1 MQIMDLP
8 HRSAIHNF
16 HEPTYDRIN
25 TTRYR
30 YCPFGSTPK
39 DPIDYTRMCIKC
51 RWTLEQASMA
61 LNQITLDAGGLIATG
76 EPITYRT
83 QYGWA
88 PWITNMHQPLKNQLL
103 SAYQHKVVLWSG
115 ERNTYIANVGIIAW
129 IRRFYHPPSAICERT
144 VIQIIWP
151 ITADADALHRSVRN
165 ACLVDLCHQW
175 RQAKDGLIV
184 SEQPHADQMIE
195 GKMHR
200 YVIGRGV
207 KIDEINWE
215 EGFTRRMS
223 LPITHPG
230 DHFEETQALPVQPP
244 IINQPRPDSETERSD
259 SVIDDTPCCG

>member
-8 HRSAIHNF
+8 HCSAIHNF

-88 PWITNMHQPLKNQLL
+88 PWITNMHQPLKNHLL
-103 SAYQHKVVLWSG
+103 SVYQHEVVLWSG
-115 ERNTYIANVGIIAW
+115 
-129 IRRFYHPPSAICERT
+129 
-144 VIQIIWP
+144 
-151 ITADADALHRSVRN
+151 
-165 ACLVDLCHQW
+165 
-175 RQAKDGLIV
+175 K
-184 SEQPHADQMIE
+184 
-195 GKMHR
+195 
-200 YVIGRGV
+200 
-207 KIDEINWE
+207 
-215 EGFTRRMS
+215 
-223 LPITHPG
+223 
-230 DHFEETQALPVQPP
+230 
-244 IINQPRPDSETERSD
+244 
-259 SVIDDTPCCG
+259 